1 MNGLKQYFVLGF
13 LLLGTALFAQEPE
26 SKQKLVMARIIVFEG
41 DSMPMIGMPVV
52 TVVASGRKS
61 KAFQKNY
68 ARLKKK
74 IVKVYP
80 YATIAGRLLDQYEK
94 DLAMIGDKKDKKKY
108 IDKAEKKLKKE
119 FEGVLK
125 DLTMSEGRILIK
137 LIDRETHR
145 TSYQLV
151 DELKGG
157 AAAFMW
163 QGVARLFGSNLK
175 TQYDPLDRDFVMERI
190 VRKIESGEISLTA
203 QN

>member
-1 MNGLKQYFVLGF
+1 
-13 LLLGTALFAQEPE
+13 
-26 SKQKLVMARIIVFEG
+26 
-41 DSMPMIGMPVV
+41 MPMLGMPMV

-61 KAFQKNY
+61 KAFRKSY
-68 ARLKKK
+68 ARLQKRL
-74 IVKVYP
+74 IKVYP
-80 YATIAGRLLDQYEK
+80 YAKKAEKLLVAYEK
-94 DLAMIGDKKDKKKY
+94 DLALIEDKKDQKKY
-108 IDKAEKKLKKE
+108 INKAEKKLRDD

-137 LIDRETHR
+137 LIDRQTSR
-145 TSYQLV
+145 TSYALV